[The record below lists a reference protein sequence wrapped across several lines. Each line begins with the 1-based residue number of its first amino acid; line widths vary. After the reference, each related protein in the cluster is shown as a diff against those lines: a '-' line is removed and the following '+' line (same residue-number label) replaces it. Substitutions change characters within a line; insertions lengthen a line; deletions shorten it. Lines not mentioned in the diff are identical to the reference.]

1 MLEAIIVMGVACAV
15 FFLFLLVFFYK
26 DKRERATGRRTGC
39 QHHQTGSG
47 CHCQGRISEEGPSG
61 PVISDKKIGNC
72 NG

>member
-1 MLEAIIVMGVACAV
+1 
-15 FFLFLLVFFYK
+15 LVFFYK